1 MAVLALAGFAG
12 GTAVAVD
19 ITGRLAVPRDM
30 SPPPDPTNGP
40 ASFYWEEAN
49 GFLEARD
56 RRIDFRRDAAVVLTG
71 TLAEGERPASE
82 FRIQGGALMPS
93 TMVAQQG
100 TQLRIINSDAC
111 AHELYAEGLEGFT
124 PLPTPPG
131 DARTLALPA
140 PGSYPVRDRIYSHV
154 KGHLHVIADLVARG
168 EMIDGAGGFRFR
180 NVPPGNYT
188 LKVFYGD
195 REVGSRPVEV
205 EDTRELVIEEPV
217 TINLS
222 ASE

>member
-1 MAVLALAGFAG
+1 LAVLAVGGFAG
-12 GTAVAVD
+12 GTALAVD
-19 ITGRLAVPRDM
+19 ITGRLAVPRDL
-30 SPPPDPTNGP
+30 SPPPDPTTGP
-40 ASFYWEEAN
+40 AFFYWEEAN
-49 GFLEARD
+49 GFLESRD
-56 RRIDFRRDAAVVLTG
+56 RRIDFRREAAVVLTG
-71 TLAEGERPASE
+71 TLSEGERPASE
-82 FRIQGGALMPS
+82 FRISGGALMPS

-100 TQLRIINSDAC
+100 TQLRIINTDAC
-111 AHELYAEGLEGFT
+111 AHELFAEGLEGFT

-131 DARTLALPA
+131 DARTLALPG
-140 PGSYPVRDRIYSHV
+140 PGSYPVRDRIYAHV
-154 KGHLHVIADLVARG
+154 KGHLHVITDLVARA
-168 EMIDGAGGFRFR
+168 ELDGVGGFRFR

-205 EDTRELVIEEPV
+205 DDTRELAIEEPV